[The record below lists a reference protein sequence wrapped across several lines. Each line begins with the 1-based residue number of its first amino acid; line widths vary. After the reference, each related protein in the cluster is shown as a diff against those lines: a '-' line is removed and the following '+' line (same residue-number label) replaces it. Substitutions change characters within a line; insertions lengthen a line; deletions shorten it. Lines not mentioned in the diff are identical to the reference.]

1 MISAFQQFHLFLC
14 VTSAV
19 RVVYYSWS
27 KYIIM
32 SASQSKTESLS
43 CRVSPEHKLLIE
55 QAARVS
61 GFTMSDYMV
70 HTLVAAASS
79 LIREESL
86 IRLGRQ
92 EWDRLTAS
100 LERSAREPGPDSLKA
115 AELYKKGK
123 DEGERQVW

>member
-1 MISAFQQFHLFLC
+1 
-14 VTSAV
+14 
-19 RVVYYSWS
+19 
-27 KYIIM
+27 M
-32 SASQSKTESLS
+32 SASQAKTESLS
-43 CRVSPEHKLLIE
+43 CRVSSEHKLLIE

-70 HTLVAAASS
+70 HTLVAAASN

-86 IRLGRQ
+86 IRLGRD

-100 LERSAREPGPDSLKA
+100 LERPARPPGLDSKKA
-115 AELYKKGK
+115 AELFKQGR